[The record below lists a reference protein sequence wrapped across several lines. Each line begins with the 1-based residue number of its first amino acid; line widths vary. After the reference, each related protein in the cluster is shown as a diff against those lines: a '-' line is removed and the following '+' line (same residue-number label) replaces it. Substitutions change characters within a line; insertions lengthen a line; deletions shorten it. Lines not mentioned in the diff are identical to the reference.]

1 MNARDSEILAAAARH
16 ALHLAWLDE
25 VSSGPD
31 ASITSGVAAVARAA
45 WESVCE
51 ASAGR
56 MPVPAACTGPD
67 GELFSSWDRARHH
80 LEVEVL
86 PDAPAEW
93 FYRDRDRVGPG
104 STWLEEWSPG
114 NPLPT
119 AVIEALHLFYPD
131 PPADL

>member
-1 MNARDSEILAAAARH
+1 MNARDSEILTAAARH

-31 ASITSGVAAVARAA
+31 ASISSRVAAVARAA
-45 WESVCE
+45 WESVRE

-67 GELFSSWDRARHH
+67 GEMLYSWDRGRHH
-80 LEVEVL
+80 LEVEIL
-86 PDAPAEW
+86 PDGPAEW
-93 FYRDRDRVGPG
+93 FHREEAVA
-104 STWLEEWSPG
+104 SWLEEWAPG
-114 NPLPT
+114 SPLPA

-131 PPADL
+131 PLTDP